1 MDLLD
6 ELTAPKIATI
16 KEKKNKK
23 RGFIESPILYKSK
36 GNIEY
41 TFLLDTFP
49 EDYKL
54 KQICNYIESRGLK
67 NNYQVLYPLKIK
79 AKKKDFTEGD
89 TIVKF
94 IKNNMFNLHE
104 FIPEWSK
111 VMTFGRMLYVMTESN
126 QINLEAFYDTIMF
139 NTSVFIP
146 DYKCQVY
153 PTETYDRSFF
163 SSTFENYFTKIQ
175 FEIMQD
181 TKLVPRELK
190 PKKVVFVED
199 TTKFFKEHLG
209 KMLLSTDIETDGFE
223 WLTDKIGSIQFAFD
237 SKTGYFLNWD
247 DINIDELNEFMKD
260 KQIIGQNIKFD
271 GRFCITKGIKREN
284 FHIYADTMNMSHC
297 INEMRKANLKGLC
310 AFYTDHFGYDKELEE
325 FKEQFPDIAYI
336 DMPFDLKVKYG
347 GYDPAV
353 TMEIFEKMLEEIRQI
368 DREHP
373 LENGNTLEDYF
384 FNEVMPTVNSH
395 LDSEMV
401 GVDIN
406 VEELYRN
413 SIFFHKKIQELK
425 REVRTALHIVDSKV
439 NLSSNPQLAEVVKN
453 LGWKEEGLNKDGSYT
468 MNDDSLTRFIEA
480 GHKEAQL
487 IKDLHTLETLMNTF
501 VGYPVFKNSNMEFDI
516 LESLDNLLEDNENDT
531 SMFDDFEF
539 PETFN
544 ISEVDLGKG
553 TGYWQ
558 HLKKIGRGK
567 YKVFPSFGTCM
578 AQSHRNKHKKPNL
591 ANIPVRG
598 EYAKRIR
605 RIYMPPSKDHVWVSA
620 DQSGVQLR
628 AIGFL
633 LEEGS
638 PMRRAFL
645 ELGGDLHSMT
655 GATVINN
662 NKIPLDE
669 FIKLRHEGDEF
680 IINQRYKA
688 KGQNFGLAFGAGAF
702 TVKTTTIE
710 PNWSEKE
717 CVDFIIDNHL
727 DIEKDDVYLTV
738 AIELISRHFKQY
750 SGLKKWIENTKS
762 FARRNGFVR
771 SPYAS
776 FRRLPYLLVKPEKNN
791 KLDMKRYSG
800 QENISLNSPIQTLET
815 VVMNRTLNKT
825 NSDCKRLGIDAYIPD
840 FVHDALE
847 CICLRTDL
855 ERFCTLM
862 KDHAETIFTEFNGIP
877 LEMEGNVADYWRTV
891 RRTKIK
897 DGKEIDDWEVWDCG
911 HDWSKYIIEENKIC
925 G

>member
-1 MDLLD
+1 MDLL
-6 ELTAPKIATI
+6 EEMLAPKTATV

-36 GNIEY
+36 GAIEY
-41 TFLLDTFP
+41 SFILDTYP
-49 EDYKL
+49 EEYKL
-54 KQICNYIESRGLK
+54 KQICTYIESRGLK

-94 IKNNMFNLHE
+94 IKSNMFNLHE
-104 FIPEWSK
+104 YIPEWSK

-139 NTSVFIP
+139 NTSIFIP
-146 DYKCQVY
+146 DYKCQIF

-175 FEIMQD
+175 FEIMD
-181 TKLVPRELK
+181 EFDISPRELK
-190 PKKVVFVED
+190 PKNVVYVD
-199 TTKFFKEHLG
+199 NPSKFFKEHLG
-209 KMLLSTDIETDGFE
+209 EMILSTDIETDGFE
-223 WLTDKIGSIQFAFD
+223 WLFDKIGSVQFAFD
-237 SKTGYFLNWD
+237 SNTGYFLNWD
-247 DINIDELNEFMKD
+247 DINTDELNEFLKD
-260 KQIIGQNIKFD
+260 KKIIGQNIKFD
-271 GRFCITKGIKREN
+271 GKFLIRNGVKKEN
-284 FHIYADTMNMSHC
+284 FKVLADTMNMSHC

-310 AFYTDHFGYDKELEE
+310 AFYTDHFGYDKELEA
-325 FKEQFPDIAYI
+325 FKEQFPDISYI

-353 TMEIFEKMLEEIRQI
+353 TLEIYEKMLDEIRRI
-368 DREHP
+368 DKEYP
-373 LENGNTLEDYF
+373 LENGNTLESYF
-384 FNEVMPTVNSH
+384 FNEIMPTVNSH
-395 LDSEMV
+395 LDSEMR

-425 REVRTALHIVDSKV
+425 KEVRTALHITDPTI

-453 LGWKEEGLNKDGSYT
+453 LGWKDQGLNKDGSYT
-468 MNDDSLTRFIEA
+468 MNDESLTKFIED
-480 GHKEAQL
+480 GHKEAKL
-487 IKDLHTLETLMNTF
+487 IQDLHSLETLMNTF
-501 VGYPVFKNSNMEFDI
+501 VGYPIFKGQEMSFD
-516 LESLDNLLEDNENDT
+516 LDSFLDEALENDT

-539 PETFN
+539 PERFN
-544 ISEVDLGKG
+544 ISEVELGKG

-558 HLKKIGRGK
+558 HLKKIGRGT
-567 YKVFPSFGTCM
+567 YKVFPRFGTCM
-578 AQSHRNKHKKPNL
+578 AQSHRNKHMKPNL

-598 EYAKRIR
+598 DYAKRIR
-605 RIYMPPSKDHVWVSA
+605 RIYTPPTKDHVWVSA

-628 AIGFL
+628 AIAFL

-638 PMRRAFL
+638 PMRTAFL

-662 NKIPLDE
+662 NKIPLEE
-669 FIKLRHEGDEF
+669 FIKLRHQGDEF

-688 KGQNFGLAFGAGAF
+688 KGQNFGLAFGAGEF

-717 CVDFIIDNHL
+717 CVDFIIENGL
-727 DIEKDDVYLTV
+727 DIVNGDVYLTV
-738 AIELISRHFKQY
+738 AREMIVRHFKQY
-750 SGLKKWIENTKS
+750 YGLKKWIENTKK
-762 FARRNGFVR
+762 FARKNGFVR
-771 SPYAS
+771 SPFAT

-791 KLDMKRYSG
+791 KLDIKRYSG
-800 QENISLNSPIQTLET
+800 QENISLNSPIQTIET
-815 VVMNRTLNKT
+815 VIMNRTLNRT
-825 NSDCKRLGIDAYIPD
+825 NEDCRRLGIDAYIPD
-840 FVHDALE
+840 FIHDAVE
-847 CICLRTDL
+847 CISNKKDL
-855 ERFCTLM
+855 KKFCTII
-862 KDHAETIFTEFNGIP
+862 KEHAETTFPEFNGIP
-877 LEMEGNVADYWRTV
+877 LEMEGNTADYWGTV

-897 DGKEIDDWEVWDCG
+897 DGKEVDDWEVWDCG
-911 HDWSKYIIEENKIC
+911 HDWSKYIIQKEKGE
-925 G
+925 